1 MSDRDMSDRGMSD
14 RDTTDMDMNK
24 ESNSSARADDDDI
37 GTSADSFDLSPR
49 VAMPRTRS
57 RRKPWLAIGVLTL
70 VVVAGGVVLTQFL
83 TSAIDYYCN
92 VDEIDAK
99 DGCEAGRR
107 LRIQGVVDE
116 GSLRDEGT
124 VTAFTVSFAGSTVPV
139 RYEGDPGGIFKEC
152 IPVVVHGILMD
163 GVFMGDRIEVKHSN
177 EYEAAN
183 PDRVEGS
190 LETPEGT
197 QCSQPV

>member
-1 MSDRDMSDRGMSD
+1 MDVNERDIAQDP
-14 RDTTDMDMNK
+14 
-24 ESNSSARADDDDI
+24 DDDV
-37 GTSADSFDLSPR
+37 GASADALDLSPR
-49 VAMPRTRS
+49 PTSARTRS
-57 RRKPWLAIGVLTL
+57 KKRSLPAIIVLVA
-70 VVVAGGVVLTQFL
+70 VVAAGGVVLTRFL

-92 VDEIDAK
+92 VDEIDVK

-124 VTAFTVSFAGSTVPV
+124 VTSFTVSFAGASLPV

-152 IPVVVHGILMD
+152 IPVVVHGVLQG
-163 GVFMGDRIEVKHSN
+163 GVFEGDRIEVKHSN

-183 PDRVEGS
+183 PSRVDTAS
-190 LETPEGT
+190 DSSEGT
-197 QCSQPV
+197 ECSQPA

>member
-1 MSDRDMSDRGMSD
+1 MTEPRNVGAGPS
-14 RDTTDMDMNK
+14 
-24 ESNSSARADDDDI
+24 DDDI
-37 GTSADSFDLSPR
+37 GTSSDSLDLSPR
-49 VAMPRTRS
+49 QVSTR
-57 RRKPWLAIGVLTL
+57 RRMRRRSIPAVVVLVL
-70 VVVAGGVVLTQFL
+70 VVVAGGVVVTQFL

-92 VDEIDAK
+92 VDEIDVK

-124 VTAFTVSFAGSTVPV
+124 VTEFTVSFAGATLPV

-152 IPVVVHGILMD
+152 IPVVVHGVLD
-163 GVFMGDRIEVKHSN
+163 RGVFQGDRIEVKHSN

-183 PDRVEGS
+183 PDRVTGS
-190 LETPEGT
+190 DDGYGESDPLEGT